1 VKLKH
6 KEGNENSGN
15 LICLNFWLEEFKIQ
29 VLNEKDFRRKYRRHI
44 LCICQINLSFLTTME
59 VA

>member
-6 KEGNENSGN
+6 KERDENSGN

-29 VLNEKDFRRKYRRHI
+29 VLKEKDFRGKHRGVI
-44 LCICQINLSFLTTME
+44 LYK
-59 VA
+59 